1 MNEHEMF
8 VQKVKT
14 GSGALNCQVKTV
26 NARNNFLS
34 KLREKIPTSTPE
46 TRVAM
51 DGDSTIS
58 LSSVQ
63 VFNRITFT

>member
-1 MNEHEMF
+1 MNEHEIF

-14 GSGALNCQVKTV
+14 GSGALNCQVKT

-34 KLREKIPTSTPE
+34 KLREKIPT
-46 TRVAM
+46 M

-63 VFNRITFT
+63 VFNRFTFT